1 MAKAR
6 FTNKKDKKRNS
17 KIIKGKKV
25 KLRKEKKSKE
35 PYIIE
40 DQVLI
45 KPEEYDK

>member
-25 KLRKEKKSKE
+25 KLPKEILKQKA
-35 PYIIE
+35 
-40 DQVLI
+40 Q
-45 KPEEYDK
+45 DK

>member
-25 KLRKEKKSKE
+25 KLPKETM
-35 PYIIE
+35 
-40 DQVLI
+40 
-45 KPEEYDK
+45 KPEESDK

>member
-25 KLRKEKKSKE
+25 KLPKETM
-35 PYIIE
+35 
-40 DQVLI
+40 
-45 KPEEYDK
+45 KPKEYDK